1 MEFSH
6 IPVLLQETVTGLCIK
21 PDGVY
26 VDGTAGGGNHSFA
39 IGSKLSSSGLLICT
53 DRDGDAIA
61 ACEKKLKPLAC
72 RKVILRSSFNR
83 IPDILAERNLKADG
97 LLVDLGVSSHQLD
110 ESSRGFSYMQDGP
123 LDMRMDAS
131 GGLSAADLIR
141 ESSQRELERI
151 FFEYGEERYSKRI
164 AAAIVERREVSP
176 ISTTLELA
184 EMIKRA
190 MPQSAVR
197 KEKQHPA
204 KRVFQALR
212 IAVNDELFQISDL
225 LEKVVGHMAPGGRI
239 AVITFHS
246 LEDRIVKNAFRRFE
260 HPCTCPPD
268 FPVCVCGK
276 KPLGRAVGKC
286 ILPTKREIEQN
297 PRSRSAKLRI
307 FEVADSETVSEPE
320 MNPAK

>member
-72 RKVILRSSFNR
+72 RKEILRSSFNR

-204 KRVFQALR
+204 K
-212 IAVNDELFQISDL
+212 